1 MSASIRLRP
10 AVELAQQHADDAARQ
25 LAECQQ
31 RVKDRK
37 LQLEELVGYRVDY
50 ANGLLHKSR
59 SGLNAA
65 RMNDYSLFLERL
77 NKAIEQL
84 QTELDSAYK
93 ELSASKRVLLEKL
106 QRAKAL
112 ESVVSRYQ
120 QGERMVQ
127 SRREQNESDEHAL
140 RVVRTVFR

>member
-1 MSASIRLRP
+1 MNASVRLQP

-25 LAECQQ
+25 LAECRQ
-31 RVKDRK
+31 RIRDRK

-50 ANGLLHKSR
+50 ANGLQHKSR

-65 RMNDYSLFLERL
+65 RMNDYSLFMERL

-84 QTELDSAYK
+84 QTDLDSAYK
-93 ELSASKRVLLEKL
+93 ELAASKRILLEKL

-120 QGERMVQ
+120 QGEQMVK